1 VKKRNDPEEQQLAL
15 PLGARFFGS
24 LKASSLP
31 EVREQADAIQAQH
44 VFEAMEF
51 VLQER
56 SELSFLHSA
65 MCAMSLPIKRP
76 KDEMAPIIRRDGN
89 YSLIIQPLERV
100 EPVGPNGAFVPVK
113 RGVPFGKHA
122 RLILLY
128 IMTEAVTRRS
138 REIYLGNSFSAFLR
152 RMGITSANSGGTRGT
167 RGLVQEQIDR
177 LMNSEWTMRWDER
190 APGKSRQTQPE
201 ISAFAVNDMRLA
213 NGYVGMRTK
222 DGDFVS
228 HFVLSETFY
237 ENLVR
242 HSVPFNDRAIAA
254 LKDSATQL
262 DLYTWLAYRLP
273 RIPAGQEIHLSWK
286 DLADHLGNE
295 TSTLTKFR
303 QTIRDAWSIV
313 SGVYQQAGE
322 AADFSGMTII
332 LRHASPPTDGHM
344 IMVPGS
350 DRKLMRQDHR
360 RDLEAARR
368 QGSLLELSAD
378 KARTLENENVGLTFP
393 KSDSLRYVSPELYE
407 IGRRYGSGN
416 DVTILASHFRKLVG
430 DGLGTLKDDAL
441 RRRWQAYCEKWPKP
455 AGL

>member
-1 VKKRNDPEEQQLAL
+1 
-15 PLGARFFGS
+15 
-24 LKASSLP
+24 
-31 EVREQADAIQAQH
+31 
-44 VFEAMEF
+44 
-51 VLQER
+51 
-56 SELSFLHSA
+56 
-65 MCAMSLPIKRP
+65 
-76 KDEMAPIIRRDGN
+76 MAPIIRRDGN
-89 YSLIIQPLERV
+89 YSLIIQPLERF
-100 EPVGPNGAFVPVK
+100 EPVGPGGTFVPVK

-152 RMGITSANSGGTRGT
+152 RMGITSASSGGTRGT

-190 APGKSRQTQPE
+190 APGKTKQKQPE
-201 ISAFAVNDMRLA
+201 ISAFAVNDLRLA
-213 NGYVGMRTK
+213 NGYAGMRTK

-228 HFVLSETFY
+228 HFVLSEAFY
-237 ENLVR
+237 DNLVR

-273 RIPAGQEIHLSWK
+273 RIPAGQEVHLSWK

-360 RDLEAARR
+360 RELEAAKR
-368 QGSLLELSAD
+368 QGSLLELAPGNGAA
-378 KARTLENENVGLTFP
+378 KAAGPSLTFP
-393 KSDSLRYVSPELYE
+393 TSDSLKYASPELYE
-407 IGRRYGSGN
+407 IGRRHGSGN
-416 DVTILASHFRKLVG
+416 DVTILAGRFRKLLG
-430 DGLGTLKDDAL
+430 DEIGTLRDDAL